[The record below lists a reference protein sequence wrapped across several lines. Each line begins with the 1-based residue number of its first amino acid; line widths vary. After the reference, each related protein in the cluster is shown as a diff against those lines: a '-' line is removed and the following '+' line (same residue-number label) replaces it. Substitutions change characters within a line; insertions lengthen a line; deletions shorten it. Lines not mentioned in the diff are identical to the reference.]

1 MDAPN
6 PVIRKVRWRFSLVW
20 LVPVIAAAATGYWLF
35 EYRQKLGPEI
45 TITFDEI
52 NGLYREET
60 RIRHR
65 GVEIG
70 RVTFITLS
78 DDHQHAVVN
87 ARLYRDYAALACNG
101 SQFWIVRPQIS
112 VMSITGLN
120 TLISGPYIEVLPGNG
135 KPSRDFK
142 GLATA
147 PIDTPADQ
155 KGLHIVMHTD
165 RLDHLELGSPVYYRG
180 IDVGLVKR
188 VAMSPDAKGVDIDVL
203 IRPRYTTLIRQN
215 TKFWS
220 VSGAAFKAGLFSG
233 VNLRVESVRSMI
245 SGGIALATPDNAGP
259 PAENGTVFYLNKDGD
274 EDWLEWSPTLP
285 LPPETTD
292 DMAAEQ

>member
-1 MDAPN
+1 MDAPK
-6 PVIRKVRWRFSLVW
+6 PVIKKVRWRFSLVW
-20 LVPVIAAAATGYWLF
+20 LVPIIAAAATGYWLF
-35 EYRQKLGPEI
+35 DYRQKLGPEI
-45 TITFDEI
+45 TISFDEI

-60 RIRHR
+60 KIRHR
-65 GVEIG
+65 GVEVG
-70 RVTFITLS
+70 QVSSITLS
-78 DDHQHAVVN
+78 DNHQHAIIS
-87 ARLYRDYAALACNG
+87 ARLHRKYADLARDG

-120 TLISGPYIEVLPGNG
+120 TLISGPYIEVLPGEGPASKN
-135 KPSRDFK
+135 FK
-142 GLATA
+142 GLAKA

-155 KGLHIVMHTD
+155 KGLLIVMHTD

-188 VAMSPDAKGVDIDVL
+188 IDMSPDAKGVDIDVL
-203 IRPRYTTLIRQN
+203 IRPRYITLVRQN

-245 SGGIALATPDNAGP
+245 SGGIALATPDKAGP
-259 PAENGTVFYLNKDGD
+259 PAEPGTVFYLNKDGD
-274 EDWLEWSPTLP
+274 EDWLEWSPALP
-285 LPPETTD
+285 LPPEETPDT
-292 DMAAEQ
+292 ATAQ